1 MIFIKIMKT
10 YTITVMAL
18 LGSVS
23 AVDLKVAN
31 LVENIDKRPPTSDML
46 EIDLE
51 KELDDDDMDLSDD
64 EMFIGNTDDEGDSS
78 DEDNDV

>member
-1 MIFIKIMKT
+1 MKT

-18 LGSVS
+18 LGSVA
-23 AVDLKVAN
+23 AVDLKVTN

>member
-1 MIFIKIMKT
+1 
-10 YTITVMAL
+10 MAL